1 MPDGVECVVIAMND
15 KGKKQTNLEL
25 AQEQYPDTYYLI
37 DASVSNGLTAD
48 VQEEQSW
55 RLISEYDW
63 RHIMLDELVVS
74 AARRLRKPVVESNRY
89 LTADDI
95 SRLGI
100 TSVDGALRAIG
111 VSDFDKVNIAIDG
124 MSLKDLYFTDTETF
138 KDVMTLV
145 TSDWKNDKLKGVSFA
160 PFNTGTNY
168 DLADVSIADGFIS
181 MQNVDHISFSRGRR
195 GMVSVNFSSKPNSG

>member
-1 MPDGVECVVIAMND
+1 
-15 KGKKQTNLEL
+15 
-25 AQEQYPDTYYLI
+25 
-37 DASVSNGLTAD
+37 
-48 VQEEQSW
+48 
-55 RLISEYDW
+55 
-63 RHIMLDELVVS
+63 
-74 AARRLRKPVVESNRY
+74 
-89 LTADDI
+89 
-95 SRLGI
+95 
-100 TSVDGALRAIG
+100 
-111 VSDFDKVNIAIDG
+111 

-195 GMVSVNFSSKPNSG
+195 GMVSVNFSSKPNSGKVWKEPSRYVKIAHPMGAQQPVEFYSPRYDQGDCGIEPGNDLRRVLYWNPSVKVGEDGKAHFDFYCNDAPHTTYTILIEGVTPNGNLIRGTQEVTKR